1 MTRHPVLQ
9 NALSVSGSVG
19 AVKGIKRL
27 LQKYLPDEWL
37 FSQKAHSSPTDIVP
51 SALEPTLIDNNRL
64 DDSLSITR
72 VLSFMVDQIANMDVR
87 IAVTIVVLAVLG
99 PVLPYIVGLNK
110 QAPQT
115 AAQHIDPAKRALL
128 QFGKSKSE
136 PILLSYVSLDLERE
150 EEDLSEREDSSSA
163 LRREKVSME
172 VKQEIVQED
181 EPAIKEVTKEVNI
194 VQQVVEKEGPELT
207 EKEFCVQEES
217 DGSASRKRG
226 SSSRSVITLPSAQTS
241 PLGRRESYTSH
252 SNVYIQF
259 SPIKTSNVDAQLSS
273 EQAYSQ
279 PFTY

>member
-9 NALSVSGSVG
+9 NAISLSGSVG
-19 AVKGIKRL
+19 AVKGIERL
-27 LQKYLPDEWL
+27 LQKHLPDEWL
-37 FSQKAHSSPTDIVP
+37 FSPKTHSSPTDIVP
-51 SALEPTLIDNNRL
+51 SALEPTLIDNDRL
-64 DDSLSITR
+64 TNSLSSTH
-72 VLSFMVDQIANMDVR
+72 VLSFIVDQIANMDAR
-87 IAVTIVVLAVLG
+87 IAVTIVVLTVLG
-99 PVLPYIVGLNK
+99 PVLPYIFGSRK
-110 QAPQT
+110 QVPQT
-115 AAQHIDPAKRALL
+115 TAQHIDPAQRALL

-150 EEDLSEREDSSSA
+150 EEDVSEKEDSSA
-163 LRREKVSME
+163 TLRREKVSME

-181 EPAIKEVTKEVNI
+181 EPAFKEVMKEVNI
-194 VQQVVEKEGPELT
+194 VEQVVEKEGPEPT
-207 EKEFCVQEES
+207 DKEFCVQEES